1 MVQLDKL
8 QNENPKFYLDKIIGM
23 PCWAIV
29 AGEGSGS
36 RILMSFGKKFPRDHP
51 VYNDH
56 LIYEARYFNPELS
69 LFIQDA
75 EWQVLNSYQND
86 LLICNCYSSNDNEGE
101 MVNGLNQ
108 LISKCVVSTMLDFNG
123 KDFEI
128 NFEGGLKLCVI
139 CLKEVKVGYIDY
151 DFNLRN

>member
-8 QNENPKFYLDKIIGM
+8 QNEKPKFYLDKVIGM

-36 RILMSFGKKFPRDHP
+36 RILVSFGKKLSRDHP
-51 VYNDH
+51 INNNH
-56 LIYEARYFNPELS
+56 LTYEARYFNPELS

-75 EWQVLNSYQND
+75 EWQILDLNQNNTVVCD
-86 LLICNCYSSNDNEGE
+86 CYSCNDNDGE

-108 LISKCVVSTMLDFNG
+108 LIDKNVVSTILDFNG
-123 KDFEI
+123 KDFEV

-139 CLKEVKVGYIDY
+139 CLKEDKPDYIGYEFY
-151 DFNLRN
+151 LRS